1 MGTKFR
7 PFSSNRSAYN
17 DGFYI
22 GTSILG
28 STCDVVNDVKT
39 QKKCSVLSYELPMVS
54 HTRHLAQLFTL
65 CLVFSSLI
73 KYFWLTSPQLEV
85 IINTANGAKS
95 QRKTNHHIITAE

>member
-7 PFSSNRSAYN
+7 PFSSNGSAYN

-39 QKKCSVLSYELPMVS
+39 QKSCSVLSYELPGQSESPSGSAIHALPSLLFSNQIFLADFSPARGDNQHSKWRKKSEKDQSS
-54 HTRHLAQLFTL
+54 HNY
-65 CLVFSSLI
+65 S
-73 KYFWLTSPQLEV
+73 
-85 IINTANGAKS
+85 
-95 QRKTNHHIITAE
+95 

>member
-28 STCDVVNDVKT
+28 LTCDVVKT
-39 QKKCSVLSYELPMVS
+39 QKSCSVLSYELPMVS
-54 HTRHLAQLFTL
+54 QSRHLAQLFTL